1 MASIDDIFGK
11 EMMQK
16 INEEQKKSDDTKLS
30 DGSPLPFDKIVDK
43 YIPPNRRPW
52 HADDTLDLVN
62 NKSMK
67 NLEQIDEHKKDQN
80 SSLISNSII
89 DNNLENS
96 SDKHQK
102 ETGNKVATKWQ
113 QSGNNSFKKESFS
126 KLVGL
131 QREIIIFIC
140 GECKNSRSKVTESL
154 SLEYI
159 SKSLKRSNGAVK
171 TTLQRLEIKKCIKRV
186 DFKNGRGGWSKY
198 EVPDDVYHDVL
209 RNETDNKVATKWQ
222 QTGNKVATK
231 MIQKK

>member
-80 SSLISNSII
+80 SSLISKSII

-96 SDKHQK
+96 LDVQFIDDIEYPEGENEESIK
-102 ETGNKVATKWQ
+102 ELILNKF
-113 QSGNNSFKKESFS
+113 N
-126 KLVGL
+126 
-131 QREIIIFIC
+131 EI
-140 GECKNSRSKVTESL
+140 TE
-154 SLEYI
+154 
-159 SKSLKRSNGAVK
+159 
-171 TTLQRLEIKKCIKRV
+171 
-186 DFKNGRGGWSKY
+186 D
-198 EVPDDVYHDVL
+198 
-209 RNETDNKVATKWQ
+209 
-222 QTGNKVATK
+222 
-231 MIQKK
+231 